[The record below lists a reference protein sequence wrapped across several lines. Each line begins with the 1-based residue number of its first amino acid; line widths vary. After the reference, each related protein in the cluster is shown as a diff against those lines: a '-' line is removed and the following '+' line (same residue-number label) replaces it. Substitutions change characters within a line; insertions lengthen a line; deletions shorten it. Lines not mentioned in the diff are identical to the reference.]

1 MESPVNSQLMRSV
14 FASFSESVCQSSSAS
29 LRVFHAAMSTG
40 SSTGWLTV
48 TGSPVMDTDSS
59 TVSPLASAVA
69 SMVALG
75 VNEPAVASASVTVW

>member
-1 MESPVNSQLMRSV
+1 M
-14 FASFSESVCQSSSAS
+14 SA
-29 LRVFHAAMSTG
+29 G

-59 TVSPLASAVA
+59 TVSPLVSAVA